1 MNMTKLDLHGVRHEA
16 VTVTVMEFV
25 YLNQQD
31 VPLQIIAGNSE
42 KMIELVEQTFNQIGI
57 EIWEQTRYGVFVVRK
72 L

>member
-1 MNMTKLDLHGVRHEA
+1 MTKLDLHGVRHEA

-57 EIWEQTRYGVFVVRK
+57 EIWELTRYGVFVVRK